1 MSVSARRS
9 LGAKVALHVAVYNG
23 NSVRKV
29 ISAAGSAG
37 GTGSSTA
44 VIDAVNGHMSVAER
58 LGRAGALLERPN
70 NIRAVCQWLL
80 VRPITTGDS

>member
-1 MSVSARRS
+1 
-9 LGAKVALHVAVYNG
+9 VALHVAVYNG

>member
-1 MSVSARRS
+1 M
-9 LGAKVALHVAVYNG
+9 AVYHG
-23 NSVRKV
+23 DAVRKV
-29 ISAAGSAG
+29 VSAAGSAG

-44 VIDAVNGHMSVAER
+44 VIDAVSHMSVAAR

-80 VRPITTGDS
+80 VSCTPYEAFLKRSP